1 MFKYPCNF
9 QSFLRFPK
17 VMVIRYRFSSLN
29 LFTLVTPKQ
38 PMDTFIF
45 FNINHLRCVE
55 SLNFNMCLSK
65 IFMGQKN
72 LVYLFS

>member
-1 MFKYPCNF
+1 MFQYPCNF

-45 FNINHLRCVE
+45 FLT
-55 SLNFNMCLSK
+55 
-65 IFMGQKN
+65 
-72 LVYLFS
+72 

>member
-45 FNINHLRCVE
+45 FNINHLTTDA
-55 SLNFNMCLSK
+55 SK
-65 IFMGQKN
+65 A
-72 LVYLFS
+72 LTLTCA